1 MEKLIYLPAQN
12 HFAGFMTS
20 KGRMVRS
27 ILYPKPFNFKF
38 YWDSVKFI
46 LALIFLGKPMFPFRA
61 HPHHFSCPHLCS
73 SAGVGFVYSLIVLN
87 VSLYNAEG
95 SVLRAFDVITIAV
108 PPALPAALTVGTVY
122 ALRRLRKQQIYC
134 ISPQRLGEG
143 KRRGEERVSGS
154 GGRGMVVWVRE
165 GDREEGMKGE
175 GRR

>member
-1 MEKLIYLPAQN
+1 M
-12 HFAGFMTS
+12 
-20 KGRMVRS
+20 
-27 ILYPKPFNFKF
+27 
-38 YWDSVKFI
+38 
-46 LALIFLGKPMFPFRA
+46 
-61 HPHHFSCPHLCS
+61 
-73 SAGVGFVYSLIVLN
+73 LN

-143 KRRGEERVSGS
+143 KRRGGRGEERGRGS
-154 GGRGMVVWVRE
+154 GGRGMVVWVEE

-175 GRR
+175 GRRCDRGGRERERTPRRYDTGDWAVKS